1 MGGKMENLLDKITRP
16 EIEHDGPDPDLVK
29 RKNVKLGLRNQN

>member
-1 MGGKMENLLDKITRP
+1 MENLLDKITRP

-29 RKNVKLGLRNQN
+29 SKKMLN